1 MSSKSKLT
9 KLLEQ
14 AAQIGF
20 DLSDKQDRH
29 LFVEWL
35 IGHGV
40 TVEEDK

>member
-20 DLSDKQDRH
+20 DINDKQDRH

-40 TVEEDK
+40 KVEEDK

>member
-20 DLSDKQDRH
+20 NINDKQDRY